1 MPVQGA
7 VQPNIRF
14 HEAGPFGFQGVSFL
28 PKVVTFSKEAIS
40 GTENEDFLVLPAKT
54 FIAQAFIQVDTT
66 VNNSGVVTL
75 GTDGNPDALIDATD
89 FDASAAGNS
98 ATNIGSTTA
107 VGANGLWLNAGDTI
121 RLATTGTATAGA
133 VSGFLV
139 YYELAAMKNQ
149 GIHFSM

>member
-7 VQPNIRF
+7 RQPKVRF
-14 HEAGPFGFQGVSFL
+14 HGVGPMSFQGVSFL
-28 PKVVTFSKEAIS
+28 PKVVTFSKEAIA
-40 GTENEDFLVLPAKT
+40 GAENEDFFVVPAKT

-75 GTDGNPDALIDATD
+75 GTDGDPDALINATD

-98 ATNIGSTTA
+98 ATNIGSGTA
-107 VGANGLWLNAGDTI
+107 AGAAGLWLNAGDTL

-139 YYELAAMKNQ
+139 YYELAAMKNE